1 MSHLKTIVMDSSTI
15 ERLERA
21 KFKIL
26 IGQTVAQAAILGML
40 LAVQFPIGKQWTIIA
55 AIASMP
61 FIALY
66 VGMRVWEG
74 RVNRAVERDK
84 EVFEAMNNEMYVSWK
99 KDSYVAAFSTLMFV
113 NLLFITFGRKI
124 DMSAETYAVLS
135 VFVGFLAYRVRLI
148 LYYKQS

>member
-1 MSHLKTIVMDSSTI
+1 MDFSEI

-26 IGQTVAQAAILGML
+26 IGQTVAQAVIVGAL
-40 LAVQFPIGKQWTIIA
+40 LAFQFPIGKQWTVIV

-61 FIALY
+61 FITLY

-84 EVFEAMNNEMYVSWK
+84 EVFEAMSNEMYLSWK
-99 KDSYVAAFSTLMFV
+99 KESYVAAFFTIMFV
-113 NLLFITFGRKI
+113 NLLFIAFGRKI

-135 VFVGFLAYRVRLI
+135 VFVGLLAYRIRLI